1 MKPYSLDLREKIIE
15 AYQNSEGSQRQLARR
30 FKVSLG
36 FIQNL
41 WRRYRQ
47 DGTLEPR
54 LKQNGFKP
62 HLAAHESLVKELVEQ
77 FPDATLKEL
86 TALLAQRGIR
96 VSVST
101 VHYYL
106 ERLKLT
112 RKKKLFT
119 PSKLKLSESKTC
131 GWNIGSASAKSIQ
144 MTWYS

>member
-1 MKPYSLDLREKIIE
+1 MKPDSLDLRQKIIE

-41 WRRYRQ
+41 LTRYRQ

-54 LKQNGFKP
+54 PKQNGFPPK
-62 HLAAHESLVKELVEQ
+62 LAAHESLVKELVEQ

-86 TALLAQRGIR
+86 TDTLAQKGDIQ

-101 VHYYL
+101 LHYYL

-112 RKKKLFT
+112 RKKN
-119 PSKLKLSESKTC
+119 SSRR
-131 GWNIGSASAKSIQ
+131 AS
-144 MTWYS
+144 